1 MLLLSGKAQA
11 KRRRWEVIITLISS
25 PLINCFAAENDQDA
39 NSKEQLS
46 ITSLCKATQVHFPL
60 VVQKHLPVH
69 AYTSWHSPLASLLT
83 CGRQHFYLSRAV
95 YWIFPSENTVS
106 GKNLSLLWESLSDNE
121 THFTL
126 GTTSERGRSLCSN
139 ACFLAAGS
147 SSTGAEGDE
156 HLWELRF
163 WQAVG
168 GTGAWASALLF
179 PRSPAAGRGSLK
191 LFSWR
196 PPHNIKRDEDGK
208 HRKGWLGTRV
218 GFPFSVLEAAGVE
231 GCEAWLL
238 IPFGNEKLG
247 TSAWTIG
254 KTAWGKG
261 LTQKS
266 ESPGTGRR
274 EKGKLM
280 LEFFAE
286 LSIVSVSQALFLKN
300 NKKNPNS
307 NEKRK
312 NIYSKIKPL
321 FCPLK
326 QRETYLDINVEK
338 FNPQTTIFAQFTR
351 RVTFYHFQKHR
362 SRVLKFLMDQ

>member
-11 KRRRWEVIITLISS
+11 NRGRREVITILISS
-25 PLINCFAAENDQDA
+25 PLTNCFAAENDQDT

-60 VVQKHLPVH
+60 VVWKHLPVN
-69 AYTSWHSPLASLLT
+69 AYTCWHSPLASLWT
-83 CGRQHFYLSRAV
+83 CGRQSFYLSRAV
-95 YWIFPSENTVS
+95 HWIFPSEKTVL
-106 GKNLSLLWESLSDNE
+106 GKSLSLLWERLSDNE

-139 ACFLAAGS
+139 ICFLAAGS
-147 SSTGAEGDE
+147 SSSAGAEGDE
-156 HLWELRF
+156 HLRELRF

-168 GTGAWASALLF
+168 GAAAWASALLF
-179 PRSPAAGRGSLK
+179 ARSPAAGRGSLT

-196 PPHNIKRDEDGK
+196 PPHNMKRDEDGK

-218 GFPFSVLEAAGVE
+218 GFPFSVLEAAGME

-238 IPFGNEKLG
+238 IPFGSEKFG
-247 TSAWTIG
+247 TSAWTTG

-300 NKKNPNS
+300 KQKKKNPNS

-321 FCPLK
+321 FYP
-326 QRETYLDINVEK
+326 
-338 FNPQTTIFAQFTR
+338 
-351 RVTFYHFQKHR
+351 
-362 SRVLKFLMDQ
+362 